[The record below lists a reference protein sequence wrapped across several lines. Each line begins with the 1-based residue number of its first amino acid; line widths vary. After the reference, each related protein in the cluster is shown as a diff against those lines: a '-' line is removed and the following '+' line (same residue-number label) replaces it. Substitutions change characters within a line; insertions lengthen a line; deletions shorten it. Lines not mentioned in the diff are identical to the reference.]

1 MWVVISLSV
10 SLDQCRREPVQ
21 SLIETVSRGS
31 AARLNVPLTVGR
43 TQTVQSKL
51 VGHLG
56 RTHGVGEILLVG
68 KDEEDRIAELV
79 LVEHSVQ
86 LVPRRVDTVAV
97 VGIDD
102 EDEALRV
109 LVVVAPERADLV
121 LTTDVPDGEGD
132 VLVFDRLDVESD
144 GGDGGDDCEMLSV
157 M

>member
-1 MWVVISLSV
+1 M
-10 SLDQCRREPVQ
+10 
-21 SLIETVSRGS
+21 
-31 AARLNVPLTVGR
+31 
-43 TQTVQSKL
+43 QSKL